1 MYIGVDVGGTKTLVA
16 VLDEHGVIKERAK
29 FPTPKKYDNFLLE
42 LRHALAHFTTHD
54 FKAGGIAIP
63 GQLDRRHGRAISLG
77 NLSWK
82 NIPVQRDLE
91 HICYCP
97 FIVEND
103 AKLGGLS
110 EAMLLKN
117 EYRKVLYITVST
129 GIGIALISDCM
140 IDTSIGDGGG
150 RTLLLEHTGQ
160 LMPWEDFA
168 SGRAIVKRYG
178 KQAVDITDQ
187 DTWTKISR
195 ELAQGLIQLIA
206 ITTPEVIVIGGGVG
220 TYFERYEKALAI
232 ELKKYELPMV
242 ALPALKGAQRPEEAV
257 VYGCYDLAKQTYG
270 HAKTHH

>member
-16 VLDEHGVIKERAK
+16 VLDEHGVIKESTK

-42 LRHALAHFTTHD
+42 LRHTLAHFKTHD

-63 GQLDRRHGRAISLG
+63 GRLDRRHGRAITLG

-91 HICYCP
+91 HICHCP
-97 FIVEND
+97 FVLEND

-129 GIGIALISDCM
+129 GVGVALICDGV

-150 RTLLLEHTGQ
+150 RALLLEHKGR
-160 LMPWEDFA
+160 LMAWEDFA
-168 SGRAIVKRYG
+168 GGRAIVKQYG
-178 KQAVDITDQ
+178 KQAAEITDVT
-187 DTWTKISR
+187 TWTTIAR
-195 ELAQGLIQLIA
+195 ELTQGLQQLIA
-206 ITTPEVIVIGGGVG
+206 ITTPEVVVIGGSVG
-220 TYFERYEKALAI
+220 TYFDRYGKLLAA
-232 ELKKYELPMV
+232 ELKKHELPIV
-242 ALPALKGAQRPEEAV
+242 TLPHLMGAQRPEEAV